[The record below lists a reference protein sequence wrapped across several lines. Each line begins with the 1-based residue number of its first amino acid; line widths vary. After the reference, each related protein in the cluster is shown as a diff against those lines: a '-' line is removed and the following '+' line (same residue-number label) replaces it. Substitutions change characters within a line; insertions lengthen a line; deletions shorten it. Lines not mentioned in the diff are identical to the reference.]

1 MKTEPKGINIQDVVK
16 KVQKGQ
22 MNTTNISQ
30 ANQSPQTTE
39 TTVVANEDVPFDD
52 VRSLEEGIKKY
63 TRISDHGMD
72 VRITKEVRKKLDGL
86 KFQSGNKINIK
97 AFANAAIEFAIDKYG
112 DDLVKRFC
120 LED

>member
-22 MNTTNISQ
+22 MSTNVSK
-30 ANQSPQTTE
+30 AHQSPQMTE
-39 TTVVANEDVPFDD
+39 TIVAAKTSTDD
-52 VRSLEEGIKKY
+52 VHSLEEGIKKY

-112 DDLVKRFC
+112 NDLVKRFSS
-120 LED
+120 ED

>member
-22 MNTTNISQ
+22 MNTNAS
-30 ANQSPQTTE
+30 E
-39 TTVVANEDVPFDD
+39 TTPSPKTSKITVAAKTSTDD
-52 VRSLEEGIKKY
+52 VHSLEEGIKKY

-72 VRITKEVRKKLDGL
+72 VRITKDVRKKLDGL

-97 AFANAAIEFAIDKYG
+97 AFANAAIDFAIDKYG
-112 DDLVKRFC
+112 DELINRFTSG
-120 LED
+120 D